1 MIIFNFDETKDKF
14 NSWWKKEK
22 ENNPTEAMVGSS
34 VVGGVTT
41 VSGAAAIGNGIHRLI
56 GGEDTY
62 AGVGPILTITGG
74 LIFTVVGIKSL
85 AESITLYRKIQSKKN
100 LEKEAKKEE

>member
-1 MIIFNFDETKDKF
+1 MVTFNLNETKDKF

-22 ENNPTEAMVGSS
+22 QDNPTEAMVGSS
-34 VVGGVTT
+34 IVGGVTT

-85 AESITLYRKIQSKKN
+85 AESIKLYKEIQSKKT
-100 LEKEAKKEE
+100 KKEE